1 MKTDKKNL
9 QKLTDEKINNILKLS
24 RITPE
29 HLSQLNEIEKSEL
42 LHILNDKFNSLI
54 GAERD
59 SFYLK
64 IEQICDE
71 ETKNQLWESNHNK
84 ITAAISVL
92 IEEYGRMPSKVEIAK
107 KTELSRQTIHKH
119 LKEYKTHPL
128 FLGQMEQFRFMSS
141 KLLAKVFQYAINGD
155 IAAAKLY
162 FSVIGYS
169 NAGQQQNST
178 MIQNQNNYIQI
189 NGTVLSQE
197 TIQQLDAEQLNS
209 IEKVLKDTV
218 EKKPDKVICSKQ

>member
-1 MKTDKKNL
+1 MKTDKNNL
-9 QKLTDEKINNILKLS
+9 QKLTDKKIKDILELS
-24 RITPE
+24 LITPKD
-29 HLSQLNEIEKSEL
+29 LLIFSEIEKSEL
-42 LHILNDKFNSLI
+42 LQVINEKFNSLT
-54 GAERD
+54 GTDRD

-64 IEQICDE
+64 IESICDE

-84 ITAAISVL
+84 ITATISIL

-107 KTELSRQTIHKH
+107 KTGLSRQTIHKH

-128 FLGQMEQFRFMSS
+128 FLGQMEQFSFMSS

-155 IAAAKLY
+155 MVAAKLY
-162 FSVIGYS
+162 FNIIGYA
-169 NAGQQQNST
+169 NNVQQQNNT

-197 TIQQLDAEQLNS
+197 TIQQLNAEQLNS
-209 IEKVLKDTV
+209 IERILKA
-218 EKKPDKVICSKQ
+218 

>member
-24 RITPE
+24 RITPKDVE
-29 HLSQLNEIEKSEL
+29 PLSDHETSKLMQVITE
-42 LHILNDKFNSLI
+42 KFNSLI
-54 GAERD
+54 GNERD
-59 SFYLK
+59 SFYTK
-64 IEQICDE
+64 IEAVCHE

-92 IEEYGRMPSKVEIAK
+92 LQDYGRMPSKVEIAK
-107 KTELSRQTIHKH
+107 KSELSRQTIHKH

-162 FSVIGYS
+162 FSVIGYA

-197 TIQQLDAEQLNS
+197 TIQQLNAEQLNS
-209 IEKVLKDTV
+209 IENILKNV
-218 EKKPDKVICSKQ
+218 NKK

>member
-1 MKTDKKNL
+1 MKTDKNNL
-9 QKLTDEKINNILKLS
+9 QKLTDKKIKDILELS
-24 RITPE
+24 LITPKD
-29 HLSQLNEIEKSEL
+29 LLIFSEIEKSEL
-42 LHILNDKFNSLI
+42 LQVINEKFNSLT
-54 GAERD
+54 GTDRD

-64 IEQICDE
+64 IESICDE

-84 ITAAISVL
+84 ITATISIL

-107 KTELSRQTIHKH
+107 KTGLSRQTIHKH

-128 FLGQMEQFRFMSS
+128 FLGQMEQFSFMSS

-155 IAAAKLY
+155 MAAAKLY
-162 FSVIGYS
+162 FNIIGYA
-169 NAGQQQNST
+169 NNVQQQNNT

-197 TIQQLDAEQLNS
+197 TIQQLNAEQLNS
-209 IEKVLKDTV
+209 IERILKA
-218 EKKPDKVICSKQ
+218 

>member
-1 MKTDKKNL
+1 MGKKNL
-9 QKLTDEKINNILKLS
+9 QKLTHEKINDILKLS
-24 RITPE
+24 RITPKE
-29 HLSQLNEIEKSEL
+29 LEQLNENEKSEL
-42 LHILNDKFNSLI
+42 LEVLNEKFNSLK
-54 GAERD
+54 GSERD
-59 SFYLK
+59 TFYLK
-64 IEQICDE
+64 IETICDE

-92 IEEYGRMPSKVEIAK
+92 LQDYGRMPTKVEIAK
-107 KTELSRQTIHKH
+107 KSELSRQTIHKH

-162 FSVIGYS
+162 FSVIGYA

-197 TIQQLDAEQLNS
+197 TIQQLNAEQLNS

-218 EKKPDKVICSKQ
+218 EKKPDKFIYSRQ

>member
-24 RITPE
+24 RITPKDVE
-29 HLSQLNEIEKSEL
+29 PLSDHETSKLMQVITE
-42 LHILNDKFNSLI
+42 KFNSLI
-54 GAERD
+54 GNERD
-59 SFYLK
+59 SFYNK
-64 IEQICDE
+64 IEAVCHE

-92 IEEYGRMPSKVEIAK
+92 LQDYGRMPSKVEIAK
-107 KTELSRQTIHKH
+107 KSELSRQTIHKH

-162 FSVIGYS
+162 FSVIGYA

-197 TIQQLDAEQLNS
+197 TIQQLNAEQLNS
-209 IEKVLKDTV
+209 IESILKTA
-218 EKKPDKVICSKQ
+218 KMQTASN

>member
-9 QKLTDEKINNILKLS
+9 QKLTDEKIIDILNLS
-24 RITPE
+24 RITPKD
-29 HLSQLNEIEKSEL
+29 IEPLTDTEASKLMQVITE
-42 LHILNDKFNSLI
+42 KFNSLI
-54 GAERD
+54 GTERD
-59 SFYLK
+59 NFYKK
-64 IEQICDE
+64 IEAICHE

-92 IEEYGRMPSKVEIAK
+92 LQDYGRMPSKVEIAK
-107 KTELSRQTIHKH
+107 KSELSRQTIHKH

-128 FLGQMEQFRFMSS
+128 FLGQMEQFQFMNS

-162 FSVIGYS
+162 FSVIGYA
-169 NAGQQQNST
+169 NTGQRQNST

-197 TIQQLDAEQLNS
+197 TIQQLNAEQLNIIES
-209 IEKVLKDTV
+209 ILKTAV
-218 EKKPDKVICSKQ
+218 KNDKAV

>member
-9 QKLTDEKINNILKLS
+9 QKLTDEKINDILKLS
-24 RITPE
+24 RITPKDVE
-29 HLSQLNEIEKSEL
+29 PLSDRETSKLMQVITE
-42 LHILNDKFNSLI
+42 KFNSLI
-54 GAERD
+54 GNERD
-59 SFYLK
+59 IFYTK
-64 IEQICDE
+64 IEAICHE

-92 IEEYGRMPSKVEIAK
+92 LQDYGRMPSKVEIAK
-107 KTELSRQTIHKH
+107 KSELSRQTIHKH

-162 FSVIGYS
+162 FSVIGYA

-197 TIQQLDAEQLNS
+197 TIQQLNAEQLNS
-209 IEKVLKDTV
+209 IESILKTA
-218 EKKPDKVICSKQ
+218 KMQTASN

>member
-1 MKTDKKNL
+1 
-9 QKLTDEKINNILKLS
+9 
-24 RITPE
+24 
-29 HLSQLNEIEKSEL
+29 
-42 LHILNDKFNSLI
+42 
-54 GAERD
+54 
-59 SFYLK
+59 
-64 IEQICDE
+64 
-71 ETKNQLWESNHNK
+71 
-84 ITAAISVL
+84 
-92 IEEYGRMPSKVEIAK
+92 MPSKVEIAK

-128 FLGQMEQFRFMSS
+128 FLGQMEQFNFVSS

-169 NAGQQQNST
+169 NAGQQQNNT